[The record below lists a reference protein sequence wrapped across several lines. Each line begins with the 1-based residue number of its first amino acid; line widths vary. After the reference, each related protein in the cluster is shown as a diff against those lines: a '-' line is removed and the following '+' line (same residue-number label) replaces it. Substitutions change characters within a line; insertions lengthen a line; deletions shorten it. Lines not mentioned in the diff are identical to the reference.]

1 MAVAI
6 GLLIA
11 RAILGFS
18 LFAHGAQKL
27 FGWFGGPG
35 LKNTGGFFESLGFRP
50 GPMFAL
56 MAGLG
61 EALGGILT
69 LLGWLNPIGPA
80 LIIAVMLTAIGSVH
94 WSKGYWNAN
103 GGYELNLANV
113 AAALALAFSGPGA
126 LSVDAL
132 APIPAL
138 ANPTAQWIIIAVAV
152 LGGLASLLARRKSS
166 PAAQPS
172 A

>member
-27 FGWFGGPG
+27 FGWFGGSG

-56 MAGLG
+56 MTGLG
-61 EALGGILT
+61 EALGGVLT

-94 WSKGYWNAN
+94 ITKGFWQSN
-103 GGYELNLANV
+103 GGYELNLTNIAV
-113 AAALALAFSGPGA
+113 ALAIASAGPGA
-126 LSVDAL
+126 ISIDAV
-132 APIPAL
+132 APVPL
-138 ANPTAQWIIIAVAV
+138 LGNPTTAWILVAVAV
-152 LGGLASLLARRKSS
+152 LGGLLSLAARHK
-166 PAAQPS
+166 PAQAATP